1 MTEQGNSSG
10 QRRMLVA
17 LAHPDDESFGMAGTI
32 VKYVSEGAEVALI
45 CATNGDAGVADDKFL
60 QDYETMKELR
70 LAELQCAADALGF
83 SRVYAFGYRDSGMEG
98 TEDNLHP
105 DSLYQADMDEVV
117 GRVVKAIRET
127 RPQVV
132 VTFDP
137 YGGYGHPDH
146 IKMHKATT
154 RAFELAGEADAYP
167 EQLTDGLE
175 PFQPKKLY
183 YRTRPRTI
191 TKMVVRLMPLF
202 GQDPRRMGRN
212 KDIDLIEI
220 AEHSYPVHARIDT
233 KAYREQAAQAV
244 NCHASQLGGFSTPGI
259 LQRVQSLL
267 MNPNV
272 DTFMRVEPPVNGA
285 RVHEDDLFA
294 GIAGA

>member
-1 MTEQGNSSG
+1 
-10 QRRMLVA
+10 MLVS

-32 VKYVSEGAEVALI
+32 ARYVNEGVEVSLI
-45 CATNGDAGVADDKFL
+45 CATNGDAGVTDPAFL
-60 QDYETMKELR
+60 ENYDTMTELR

-105 DSLYQADMDEVV
+105 DSLYQADLEEVT

-137 YGGYGHPDH
+137 YGSYGHPDH
-146 IKMHKATT
+146 IKMHQATT
-154 RAFELAGEADAYP
+154 RAFELAGQADAYP
-167 EQLTDGLE
+167 EQLTGGLE
-175 PFQPKKLY
+175 PYQPAKLY
-183 YRTRPRTI
+183 YRTRPRML
-191 TKMVVRLMPLF
+191 TKLVVRLMPLF

-212 KDIDLIEI
+212 NDIDLIEI
-220 AEHSYPVHARIDT
+220 VEHDYPVHAWIDT
-233 KAYREQAAQAV
+233 KAYRKQAEKAV
-244 NCHASQLGGFSTPGI
+244 NCHASQLGGFVTPSF
-259 LQRVQSLL
+259 LQRVQALL
-267 MNPNV
+267 MNSNV

-285 RVHEDDLFA
+285 RVREDDLFA